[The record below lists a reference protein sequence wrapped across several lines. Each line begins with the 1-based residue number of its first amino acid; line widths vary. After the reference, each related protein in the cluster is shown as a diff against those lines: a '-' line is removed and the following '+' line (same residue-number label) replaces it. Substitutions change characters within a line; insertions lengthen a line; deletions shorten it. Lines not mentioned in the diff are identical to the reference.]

1 MKNTVSIPLDD
12 IIIGRM
18 KSDPEFVAEMFKG
31 AIEALFESDYHYALR
46 TLRCIVKA
54 GIGFTALSKAV
65 GISSQNLHRALS
77 DRGNPTIRTLNKI
90 ITAIANFL
98 GIAPPQPRF
107 A

>member
-1 MKNTVSIPLDD
+1 MKQPLTASYDEM
-12 IIIGRM
+12 IINRL
-18 KSDPEFVAEMFKG
+18 KTDPEFASEMFKG
-31 AIEALFESDYHYALR
+31 AVEALFESDYRYALR
-46 TLRCIVKA
+46 TLRMIVKA

-90 ITAIANFL
+90 ISAIADFL
-98 GIAPPQPRF
+98 GVVRPQPHF

>member
-1 MKNTVSIPLDD
+1 MKPALTVSYDEM
-12 IIIGRM
+12 IINRL
-18 KSDPEFVAEMFKG
+18 KTDREFSAEMFKG

-54 GIGFTALSKAV
+54 GIGFTALSNAV

-90 ITAIANFL
+90 ISAIADFL
-98 GIAPPQPRF
+98 GVARPQPHF